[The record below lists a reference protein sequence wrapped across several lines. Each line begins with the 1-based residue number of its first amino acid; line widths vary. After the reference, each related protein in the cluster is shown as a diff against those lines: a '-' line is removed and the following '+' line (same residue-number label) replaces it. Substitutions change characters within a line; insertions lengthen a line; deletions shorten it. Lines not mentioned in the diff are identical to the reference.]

1 MAGVGCAAGS
11 KRPRKDPQVLEA
23 SRHYFRKAADALD
36 LPLLVRDILLTP
48 FRIVKVELVVESDT
62 GELLHF
68 HGYRVQHNRA
78 RGPLKGGLR
87 YHPSVDEDEATALAT
102 LMTWKTAVVDV
113 PYGGAKGG
121 INCDPST
128 LSTRELEAI
137 TRQFVERI
145 KDVIGPTLDI
155 PAPDVNTDGRI
166 MGWIMDEY
174 SKYAG
179 FSPGVVTGKPLQLFG
194 SPGRE
199 EATGRGVT
207 VVLEEALAEQK
218 RTLKDVT
225 VALQGFGNVGSHA
238 ARLLAARGARIVAV
252 GDHAGGVT
260 NSKGLD
266 VEALAAWTKE
276 HRTVKGFSGGDAF
289 DAQDVLTWE
298 ADVLIPAALGD
309 VLTRDNA
316 EKVRAGIIVEGAN
329 APTTPEADE
338 IFQRRGITVVPDIL
352 ANAGGVTVSYFE
364 WAQNIQQFRWELER
378 VNDELD
384 RTMRRAYAAVRNV
397 ARERRVDS
405 RTAAL
410 VLAIRRVGEA
420 ALARTSLRHP
430 IKL

>member
-1 MAGVGCAAGS
+1 
-11 KRPRKDPQVLEA
+11 VLEA
-23 SRHYFRKAADALD
+23 SRLYFQKAADVLE
-36 LPLLVRDILLTP
+36 LPPLVRDILLTP
-48 FRIVKVELVVESDT
+48 FRIVKVELVIEGDD
-62 GELLHF
+62 GELRHF
-68 HGYRVQHNRA
+68 LGYRVQHNRA
-78 RGPLKGGLR
+78 RGPMKGGLR
-87 YHPSVDEDEATALAT
+87 YHPSVDEDEATALAS

-113 PYGGAKGG
+113 PFGGAKGG

-128 LSTRELEAI
+128 LSTRELDVL
-137 TRQFVERI
+137 TRQFIERI
-145 KDVIGPTLDI
+145 KDVIGPMLDI

-238 ARLLAARGARIVAV
+238 ARLMAARGARIVAV

-266 VEALAAWTKE
+266 VEALARWTRE
-276 HRTVKGFSGGDAF
+276 HRSVKGFSGGDAF
-289 DAQDVLTWE
+289 DGKDVLTWE
-298 ADVLIPAALGD
+298 ADVLVPAALGD

-329 APTTPEADE
+329 APTTPDADE
-338 IFQRRGITVVPDIL
+338 IFQRRGIAVVPDIL

-364 WAQNIQQFRWELER
+364 WAQNIQQFRWELDR

-384 RTMRRAYAAVRNV
+384 RTMRRSYAAVRTV

-420 ALARTSLRHP
+420 ALARTALRHP
-430 IKL
+430 IEL

>member
-1 MAGVGCAAGS
+1 M
-11 KRPRKDPQVLEA
+11 LEA

-36 LPLLVRDILLTP
+36 LPPQVRDIILTP
-48 FRIVKVELVVESDT
+48 FRSVKVELVIESDN

-68 HGYRVQHNRA
+68 IGYRIQHNRA

-87 YHPSVDEDEATALAT
+87 YHPAVDEDEATALAT

-121 INCDPST
+121 INCDPAT
-128 LSTRELEAI
+128 LSVRELEAL

-155 PAPDVNTDGRI
+155 PAPDVNTDGRV

-207 VVLEEALAEQK
+207 VVLQEALAEQK
-218 RTLKDVT
+218 RKLEGVT
-225 VALQGFGNVGSHA
+225 IAVQGFGNVGSHA
-238 ARLLAARGARIVAV
+238 ARLLSARGAKIVAV
-252 GDHAGGVT
+252 GDHAGGVA
-260 NSKGLD
+260 NAKGLD
-266 VEALAAWTKE
+266 VEALASWTRT
-276 HRTVKGFSGGDAF
+276 HRTVKGFAGGDAF
-289 DAQDVLTWE
+289 DGREVLTWQ

-316 EKVRAGIIVEGAN
+316 ERVCAGMIVEGAN

-378 VNDELD
+378 VNAELD
-384 RTMRRAYAAVRNV
+384 RVMRRAYADVRGV
-397 ARERRVDS
+397 AREMKVDS

-410 VLAIRRVGEA
+410 ILAIKRVGQA

-430 IKL
+430 IEL